1 MTLTTMRAI
10 NIPTPGGPEAL
21 VAEERPLPS
30 VEPEEV
36 LIKVAA
42 AGVNRPDSLQRQ
54 GGYPPPPGASDVP
67 GLEVSGTVVEAG
79 RAVTDLHLG
88 DQVCA
93 LLAGGG
99 YAEYAAAPHQQC
111 LPIPRGL
118 DLVSAAAIPETFFT
132 VWTNLF
138 DRGAL
143 TAGEIALIHGGASGI
158 GSTAI
163 QLARALGATV
173 LATAGSQ
180 AKLEFCR
187 SLGAEHAVN
196 YKTEDFAAALKAHLG
211 GAGVDVILDIAGA
224 SSFQQNLALLAPEGR
239 LVIIGLLG
247 GAKSERNQPVPADA
261 PASHRDRL
269 DPAAAHAPG
278 EGRHSRCAARDDLAP
293 AGVRH
298 GSAGDSAHVPPGRR
312 RRGPR
317 AHGCRRHP
325 GQAGAFGRPGAT
337 GWLTCWTWLKPKH

>member
-1 MTLTTMRAI
+1 MTVTTMRAI

-93 LLAGGG
+93 LLTGGG

-180 AKLEFCR
+180 AKLDFCR

-196 YKTEDFAAALKAHLG
+196 YKTEDFAAAIKAHLG

-247 GAKSERNQPVPADA
+247 GAKSEINLSRLMRQRLTVTGSTLRPRTPREKGVIRDALRETIWPLLESGTVAPVIQRTFPLEDA
-261 PASHRDRL
+261 
-269 DPAAAHAPG
+269 AAAHALMDADATQGKLVLLVDP
-278 EGRHSRCAARDDLAP
+278 AQLA
-293 AGVRH
+293 G
-298 GSAGDSAHVPPGRR
+298 
-312 RRGPR
+312 
-317 AHGCRRHP
+317 
-325 GQAGAFGRPGAT
+325 
-337 GWLTCWTWLKPKH
+337 